1 MQHQLKALLAAALL
15 SSCVSSYGGTASSS
29 SAFLLSEHTTD
40 EGVQTK
46 LRVHGD
52 RDSGA
57 SLLRVE
63 TREEEVP
70 FLGLSTRSLNRAYAE
85 SIGVTPW
92 RGVRVSS
99 VTEGSGAAAA
109 GLRTGDIL
117 LTLAGQELAST
128 EAFQET
134 VVLLLQPG
142 TPVPAVLLRANP
154 SGARV
159 EEAVTVTPG
168 SRMIENSTTEQM
180 KLDAPEEIVRRT
192 GMQVATLEA
201 EIARDC
207 GFGDQSIALVTTV
220 VAGAAAYDGGIRS
233 GDRILECN
241 GEPVT
246 SAAEVLAAI
255 KTNETLALLVEGDL
269 GVHRAGIGTGKDI
282 DSRSRFHVPILI
294 DHKTRVDRTRT
305 SFLDFIFQF
314 GFNYRRTAVDSD
326 TREPH
331 EETYLSILPL
341 GMFQFERSPTHS
353 KNTLFWFIT
362 WSSRR

>member
-1 MQHQLKALLAAALL
+1 MQHQLTAILAAALL
-15 SSCVSSYGGTASSS
+15 SSCVSTYGGTASSS

-40 EGVQTK
+40 EGVHTK

-63 TREEEVP
+63 TRQEEVP
-70 FLGLSTRSLNRAYAE
+70 YVGLRTRSLNRDYAE
-85 SIGVTPW
+85 SLGLTPW
-92 RGVRVSS
+92 RGVRITS
-99 VTEGSGAAAA
+99 VTEDSGAAEA

-117 LTLAGQELAST
+117 LSLAGQDLAST

-134 VVLLLQPG
+134 VALLLQPG
-142 TPVPAVLLRANP
+142 VAVQAVLLRKQSP
-154 SGARV
+154 GDYV
-159 EEAVTVTPG
+159 EETVTITPG

-180 KLDAPEEIVRRT
+180 KLDAPVEIMRRT
-192 GMQVATLEA
+192 GMQVATIDA
-201 EIARDC
+201 EIAASC
-207 GFGDQSIALVTTV
+207 GFGDDSIALVTTV

-241 GEPVT
+241 GEPIT
-246 SAAEVLAAI
+246 SAAEVLAFVRA
-255 KTNETLALLVEGDL
+255 NEALSLVLDGDL
-269 GVHRAGIGTGKDI
+269 GLHRTGIGTDEDI
-282 DSRSRFHVPILI
+282 DTRSRFHVPILI

-314 GFNYRRTAVDSD
+314 GFNYRRTVEDSD

-331 EETYLSILPL
+331 QETYLSILPL
-341 GMFQFERSPTHS
+341 GMFQFERTPTQS
-353 KNTLFWFIT
+353 KNRLFWFIT